1 MSSSWCQTISLLLTE
16 LRSRRKNSDE
26 WDDWVVRTASR
37 IIDMEI
43 DPAPCGS
50 EDVDDKA
57 CLLSKSLLVK
67 AFLSADVDFGSR
79 IYELALCRF
88 LGIDDWESDVPAL
101 LASGPDWLLA
111 KYCAAESTGS
121 WRFLAYTYCAFLAI
135 ETRGEEIKRNPPR
148 LLACVKLIQSFVS
161 IGLLAGCDSK
171 ESILSN
177 PDFVTW
183 LSLLEVQVSC
193 LTKFVTRCS
202 TQAHFRRAEVGLLCL
217 KSWINWHK
225 SVTALPES
233 NQVQSSLSDWL
244 QNY

>member
-1 MSSSWCQTISLLLTE
+1 MISILLNE
-16 LRSRRKNSDE
+16 LRSRCKNNVEWDE
-26 WDDWVVRTASR
+26 WVVQTASR
-37 IIDMEI
+37 IIDMDI
-43 DPAPCGS
+43 DPAPFGS
-50 EDVDDKA
+50 EDADDKA
-57 CLLSKSLLVK
+57 CLLSKALLVK

-88 LGIDDWESDVPAL
+88 LGIDDWESEVPVHL
-101 LASGPDWLLA
+101 TSGPDWLLA
-111 KYCAAESTGS
+111 KYKATESTGS

-161 IGLLAGCDSK
+161 IGLLSGSHSK
-171 ESILSN
+171 ENLLFN

-183 LSLLEVQVSC
+183 LSLLEVQVSG
-193 LTKFVTRCS
+193 LTKFVTRCA

-233 NQVQSSLSDWL
+233 SQVQSSLSDWL
-244 QNY
+244 QN